1 MTASNAASRRLL
13 LLVLVV
19 AGAVRL
25 WGLGFGLPTATAR
38 PDETALA
45 GPAVMML
52 SGQFHPPNF
61 IYPTGFMGALAVLYV
76 AYYWISQP
84 FAHYATLAIFAES
97 RRQSLAPFLYISRG
111 LSAVMGTLTVW
122 SVFAIARRLFDD
134 TIGLVAALFL
144 ALSFLHVRDS
154 HFGVTDVAMT
164 SLIVLAVLLIVGWQQ
179 HGDLWRAAMAGL
191 VGGLAMATKYNGLGV
206 CVPFAVAVVQQFFES
221 RRSFGDTL
229 RHLSPAVLAFVSL
242 FVLAFIAAFPYAII
256 EWRQVVAD
264 ASSVVTTLEHGRGI
278 ELPRGWWYHA
288 RVTLPVA
295 FGWPVY
301 LAGLAG
307 TAGLLTRR
315 LRQSAVLLSFPC
327 AYYIVAG
334 SGHSVF
340 ARYMI
345 PVLPFLAIAAAWCVV
360 TIARLVT
367 SNLRASTQGWAIATA
382 VVLAIAPAA
391 GRVVLIDRL
400 LARTDNRVVVG
411 RALFDLIPQGSIV
424 YQSGE
429 SYGLAATDIDGRSLN
444 IHLRGYVN
452 GHFAPEGGP
461 LPDWIILQRSPL
473 ALYSD
478 VPAGVEQLVR
488 ERYDLAAAFTPAP
501 PRTDRVYDP
510 QDAFFL
516 PLKGLT
522 GIERPGP
529 NFEVYRLRPTPPG

>member
-1 MTASNAASRRLL
+1 MTASRAIIRRLL
-13 LLVLVV
+13 LLVLV
-19 AGAVRL
+19 AAAAVRL
-25 WGLGFGLPTATAR
+25 WGLGFGLPTAAAR

-45 GPAVMML
+45 GPALMML

-61 IYPTGFMGALAVLYV
+61 IYPTLFMGALAALDV

-84 FAHYATLAIFAES
+84 FAHYATLAAFAAS

-122 SVFAIARRLFDD
+122 WVFAIARRLFDH

-154 HFGVTDVAMT
+154 HLGVTDVAMT

-179 HGDLWRAAMAGL
+179 HGGVWRAAMAGL

-206 CVPFAVAVVQQFFES
+206 CVPFTVAVARQLFES
-221 RRSFGDTL
+221 RRAFGGAL
-229 RHLSPAVLAFVSL
+229 RKLAPAVLAFTSL

-264 ASSVVTTLEHGRGI
+264 ASSVAATLEHGHGI

-307 TAGLLTRR
+307 TVGLLTTR
-315 LRQSAVLLSFPC
+315 LRQSAVLLSFPIV
-327 AYYIVAG
+327 YYIVAG
-334 SGHSVF
+334 GGHSVF

-345 PVLPFLAIAAAWCVV
+345 PVLPFLAIASAWCVV
-360 TIARLVT
+360 TMVRLVT
-367 SNLRASTQGWAIATA
+367 SELRAPVQGWAIA
-382 VVLAIAPAA
+382 VVAALAIAPAA

-400 LARTDNRVVVG
+400 LARTDSRVIAAG
-411 RALFDLIPQGSIV
+411 ALVDLIRPGSIV

-429 SYGLAATDIDGRSLN
+429 SYGQVPYDLGGRQLD
-444 IHLRGYVN
+444 IHLRSYAN
-452 GHFAPEGGP
+452 RHFVPEGGP

-473 ALYSD
+473 ALYSA
-478 VPAGVEQLVR
+478 VPPGVEQLVR
-488 ERYDLAAAFTPAP
+488 ERYELAAAFTPAP
-501 PRTDRVYDP
+501 PRPDRVYDQ

-516 PLKGLT
+516 PLEGLT

-529 NFEVYRLRPTPPG
+529 NFEVYRLRPLTR